1 VAGAVAIS
9 ELAARLDR
17 DELLLCLISGG
28 GSALMTVPPAG
39 ILLADLQ
46 RTIELLLRAGATVN
60 DLNTVRKHLDLLKG
74 GRLAAAAAPSHVLAL
89 VLSDVVG
96 DPLDVIA
103 SGPVSPDPTRFGDA
117 IAVLERIGIW
127 HEVPQDVQQ
136 YLRRGVR
143 GEVPESPGDGDP
155 CFANVEVQ
163 VVGNN
168 RLAVEGAL
176 SEAVSRGYQALAL
189 TTFLTGEARE
199 AGRFLAA
206 IGLEVKPA
214 GRPVSLPACMVAAG
228 ETTVTVSGAGR
239 GGRNQE
245 VVLGAAQILD
255 GTDNVLIASLGTDG
269 IDGKTDAAGA
279 IATGETLS
287 RARERG
293 LDAEEALADNNAYPF
308 FHALQ
313 DLIVTGPTGTNVM
326 DVQLVLVG

>member
-1 VAGAVAIS
+1 
-9 ELAARLDR
+9 
-17 DELLLCLISGG
+17 
-28 GSALMTVPPAG
+28 MTVPPAG

-206 IGLEVKPA
+206 
-214 GRPVSLPACMVAAG
+214 
-228 ETTVTVSGAGR
+228 TVTVSGAGR